1 MRGGPTCV
9 GDGITWSHGEPG
21 GSNLSLPR
29 EKNHVWEETWC
40 KKRERGH

>member
-21 GSNLSLPR
+21 GVQLVPAQG
-29 EKNHVWEETWC
+29 EKSCV
-40 KKRERGH
+40 GGDLV